1 MATSWRGVDIDD
13 VVDRIDETF
22 AQFAGVIDG
31 VAQPAR
37 EPLRTPR
44 GRAATMGLP
53 FEGRVGSQRRR
64 DSRGRK
70 DERHPPLSRWRA

>member
-1 MATSWRGVDIDD
+1 MTALADVSMATSWRGVDIDD

-31 VAQPAR
+31 VAQPA

-44 GRAATMGLP
+44 GHDCHNGTT
-53 FEGRVGSQRRR
+53 F
-64 DSRGRK
+64 
-70 DERHPPLSRWRA
+70 